1 MLEAM
6 YKVVL
11 TRKAKAFYANAEPVL
26 ANFLAKSFEILEQTP
41 YQHPNIKSLK
51 GKLKGYYRYRVG
63 DYRIIYEVDDQTVQV
78 IIIKI
83 SHRSK
88 IY

>member
-1 MLEAM
+1 M

-11 TRKAKAFYANAEPVL
+11 TRKAKAFYANADSIL
-26 ANFLAKSFEILEQTP
+26 ARKLARSFEVLEQIP

-63 DYRIIYEVDDQTVQV
+63 DYRIIYEIDDQTIQV
-78 IIIKI
+78 IVIKI
-83 SHRSK
+83 AHRSQV
-88 IY
+88 Y